1 MRKHPMKNLR
11 PNLPPEAYLPGGS
24 GLRIKAVAVFGLTA
38 LLEFSMMVML
48 ASTYAET
55 MGLASKQYLCDLPGV
70 GPLFCI
76 IDEDMTV
83 SHLLAYLLAT
93 FSVAVPIMI
102 WSAVL
107 DENIHEDPR
116 GWFASTMN
124 RVKAGVAGIVYASV
138 IALEVVN
145 LFTLIAQE
153 TAPPGPFGDPQDQAR
168 MMDFLAQNQGLGIF
182 VSLLIALVNTVLAL
196 LTVRASRNLVQKG

>member
-1 MRKHPMKNLR
+1 MKNLR

-38 LLEFSMMVML
+38 LLEFSMLVML

-70 GPLFCI
+70 GTLFCI

-116 GWFASTMN
+116 GWLASPMN

-153 TAPPGPFGDPQDQAR
+153 TAPGPFPGPQDQAP

-182 VSLLIALVNTVLAL
+182 VALLIAMVNTVLAL